1 MKTKTYKVDI
11 TGNNTHPPFDVKLK
25 VHQDGKLISS
35 KKKFLEADFDCI
47 VYTDTMHSAE
57 DFFGG
62 WYKIADKSFTKIP
75 EKIRTAPGLT
85 SLERAFCG
93 CQKVSYIDLTYFDT
107 SNVTT
112 MYEAFGSCYRLET
125 LDLSNFDTSKVTNME
140 EMFGSCGRLNA
151 DFSQLNTSNVTNM
164 KGMFQ
169 GAFQDAGATKNLDL
183 KAFDVSK
190 VTNMRDMFDQCRG
203 LESIDITG
211 WDTSKVQDF
220 GSMFYDCES
229 LMEIKGVID
238 MASATSYK
246 NMFSYETAHAL
257 KTKVKIKNM
266 PKDFFSDKNNS
277 YAKSMIEIVE

>member
-1 MKTKTYKVDI
+1 
-11 TGNNTHPPFDVKLK
+11 
-25 VHQDGKLISS
+25 
-35 KKKFLEADFDCI
+35 
-47 VYTDTMHSAE
+47 
-57 DFFGG
+57 
-62 WYKIADKSFTKIP
+62 
-75 EKIRTAPGLT
+75 
-85 SLERAFCG
+85 
-93 CQKVSYIDLTYFDT
+93 
-107 SNVTT
+107 
-112 MYEAFGSCYRLET
+112 
-125 LDLSNFDTSKVTNME
+125 
-140 EMFGSCGRLNA
+140 
-151 DFSQLNTSNVTNM
+151 
-164 KGMFQ
+164 MFQ

-266 PKDFFSDKNNS
+266 PKDFFLFKNNS